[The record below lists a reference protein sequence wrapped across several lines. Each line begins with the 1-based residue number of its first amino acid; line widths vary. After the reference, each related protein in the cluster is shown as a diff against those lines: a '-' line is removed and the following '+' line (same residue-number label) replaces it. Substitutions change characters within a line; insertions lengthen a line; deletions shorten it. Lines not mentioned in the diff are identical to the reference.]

1 MNRRN
6 FVGSALSGVL
16 GLALAN
22 QALAMQPVPADSGEI
37 ANASQSNLIK
47 PKMLKPGDTVG
58 VIAPS
63 TAVSDPD
70 DYRKAKEALDYFG
83 LKMKLG
89 DHVKHGNGYK
99 TRSINERLMDL
110 HKFFADDEVNAVIAI
125 RGGYGSPQILD
136 GIDYDLIKSHPKI
149 FLGYSDVTAMH
160 LAIFKKT
167 GLVTFH
173 GPVLLSAFTNYT
185 IDYFKRAL
193 FSSEPIGSAEN
204 SNDKNS
210 FREVFP
216 IRTISGGKASGRLVG
231 GNLSLICSTLGTQYE
246 IDTKDKLLF
255 IEDVGE
261 EPYSIDRM
269 LTHLKLANK
278 LQSAKGIVV
287 GYCKDCDYSGL
298 QSSRIWD
305 PSLGEVLDSII
316 GGLGIPAIYGLTIG
330 HTSNQITLPLGVMAE
345 LDADSRTLNITES
358 GVIA

>member
-16 GLALAN
+16 GLAMAN
-22 QALAMQPVPADSGEI
+22 NALAIQSAATNSGEI
-37 ANASQSNLIK
+37 AHASESTLIK

-70 DYRKAKEALDYFG
+70 DLRKAKEALDYFG

-89 DHVKHGNGYK
+89 GHVQHGNGYK
-99 TRSINERLMDL
+99 TRSINERLIDL
-110 HKFFADDEVNAVIAI
+110 HTFFADDEINAVIAI

-136 GIDYDLIKSHPKI
+136 GIDYDLIQKHPKI

-167 GLVTFH
+167 GLVSFH
-173 GPVLLSAFTNYT
+173 GPVLLSAFSNYT
-185 IDYFKRAL
+185 IDYFKKAL
-193 FSSEPIGSAEN
+193 FSSEPIGVADN
-204 SNDKNS
+204 SKDKNT

-216 IRTISGGKASGRLVG
+216 IRTLSGGKASGRLIG
-231 GNLSLICSTLGTQYE
+231 GNLSLVCGTLGTQYE
-246 IDTKDKLLF
+246 IDTKDRILF

-287 GYCKDCDYSGL
+287 GYCKDCDYSAL

-305 PSLGEVLDSII
+305 PSLGEVLDNII

-330 HTSNQITLPLGVMAE
+330 HTSNQITLPIGVMAE
-345 LDADSRTLNITES
+345 LDADAKTLNITES

>member
-6 FVGSALSGVL
+6 FVGSAFAGVL
-16 GLALAN
+16 GLAVAN
-22 QALAMQPVPADSGEI
+22 NALAVQSEATNSGEI
-37 ANASQSNLIK
+37 ANASESKLIK
-47 PKMLKPGDTVG
+47 PRMLKPGDTVG

-70 DYRKAKEALDYFG
+70 DFRKAKEALDYFG

-89 DHVKHGNGYK
+89 DHVQHGNGYK
-99 TRSINERLMDL
+99 TRSINERLIDL
-110 HKFFADDEVNAVIAI
+110 HNFFADDEINAVIAI

-136 GIDYDLIKSHPKI
+136 GIDYDLIHKNPKI

-160 LAIFKKT
+160 LAIFKKA
-167 GLVTFH
+167 GLITFH
-173 GPVLLSAFTNYT
+173 GPVLLSSFSNYT

-193 FSSEPIGSAEN
+193 FSSDPIGLAEN
-204 SNDKNS
+204 SKDKNT

-216 IRTISGGKASGRLVG
+216 IRTISGGKASGRLIG

-246 IDTKDKLLF
+246 IDTKDRILF

-261 EPYSIDRM
+261 EPYRIDRM

-278 LQSAKGIVV
+278 LQAAKGIVV
-287 GYCKDCDYSGL
+287 GFCKDCDYSGL
-298 QSSRIWD
+298 QTSRIWD
-305 PSLGEVLDSII
+305 PSLGEVIDNII

-330 HTSNQITLPLGVMAE
+330 HTTNQITLPIGAMAE
-345 LDADSRTLNITES
+345 LDADSKSLFISES
-358 GVIA
+358 GVHS